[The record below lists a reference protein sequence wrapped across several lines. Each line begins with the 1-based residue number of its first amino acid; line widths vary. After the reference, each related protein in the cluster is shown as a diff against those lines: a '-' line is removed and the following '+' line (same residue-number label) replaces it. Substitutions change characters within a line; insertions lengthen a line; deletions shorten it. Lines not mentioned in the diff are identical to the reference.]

1 MKTVS
6 ENMVQQLINKG
17 VAIPSPQSVTIG
29 DDIDIDRISGNGT
42 VFHSGT
48 KILGRSTLIMD
59 NVTLGYEAP
68 ATIDNCH
75 IGSDVQLKGGF
86 FSGAVFLKKAQ
97 VGSGAHVRQGTIL
110 EEEASGAHTVGLKQ
124 TILFPFVTL
133 GSLINFCDCFMA
145 GGTSRKD
152 HSEVGSSFIH
162 FNYTP
167 EQDKATPSLLGDV
180 PSGVML
186 NQKPIFLGGQGGI
199 VGPIR
204 LAFGTITAA
213 GSIIRKDEVRKGRL
227 LMEGITK
234 SLNVQY
240 PAGSFRNM
248 KRNVRN
254 NVLYIANLYAL
265 RMWYHHARS
274 MFVSPDFPAA
284 LFMGLNNTLD
294 SAIQERM
301 KRLKHLADKIYN
313 SAGASNICS
322 ELHLKWDHF
331 DQLFEMLK
339 EYDGDHQQRD
349 VFLSVLNLG
358 IDLLG
363 KDYIAVIKGL
373 DAEEAKTGTIW
384 LQGIVEYI
392 WDETIH
398 LFDWLD

>member
-1 MKTVS
+1 MKKAS
-6 ENMVQQLINKG
+6 EKKIQQLINKG
-17 VAIPSPQSVTIG
+17 VSIPSPQSVTIG
-29 DDIDIDRISGNGT
+29 EDVDIERISGNGT

-48 KILGRSTLIMD
+48 KIFGNSTLVLD

-68 ATIDNCH
+68 VTVDNCH
-75 IGSDVQLKGGF
+75 LGPDVQLKGGF
-86 FSGAVFLKKAQ
+86 FNQAVFLKKANM
-97 VGSGAHVRQGTIL
+97 GSGAHVRQGTIL
-110 EEEASGAHTVGLKQ
+110 EEEAGGAHTVGLKQ

-167 EQDKATPSLLGDV
+167 DQDKATPSLIGDV
-180 PSGVML
+180 PNGVML
-186 NQKPIFLGGQGGI
+186 NQQPIFLGGQGGL
-199 VGPIR
+199 VGPLR

-227 LMEGITK
+227 LMEGVGK

-240 PAGSFRNM
+240 PAGTFRNV

-254 NVLYIANLYAL
+254 NIFYIANLYAL
-265 RMWYHHARS
+265 RMWYHHVRS
-274 MFVSPDFPAA
+274 MFVSPDFPET
-284 LFMGLNNTLD
+284 LFIGLKCTLD
-294 SAIQERM
+294 AAIQERT
-301 KRLKHLADKIYN
+301 KRLKDLAGKVN
-313 SAGASNICS
+313 ARAGSSNICS

-331 DQLFEMLK
+331 EQLFDILK
-339 EYDGDHQQRD
+339 AYEGEHHQRD
-349 VFLSVLNLG
+349 IFLEILNNG
-358 IDLLG
+358 IALFG
-363 KDYIAVIKGL
+363 KDYIPAIQRL
-373 DAEEAKTGTIW
+373 DTEDSKAGTIW

-392 WDETIH
+392 WDETVK